1 MTNPWLLTAAAAAA
15 SWALAGTVAT
25 AQTPG
30 DGGQTV
36 PDGRGGVWLADMD
49 LPASM
54 PLTVPL
60 CASTASPN
68 CINPNGSM
76 NYQTAQQW
84 IAALNAYKGV
94 GYLGRRDWQLPTTQP
109 LTAGCMSTG
118 PHGESFGYGCAGSA
132 LGSLY
137 RSMGLIAPGSAAGP
151 VTGDFEGFDN
161 LQPNLYWTDTI
172 GAAGIFTF
180 SFATGWRGANQGRDT
195 AGKNPVANFFYVL
208 PMLDGDPGVPGVIY
222 DSDSNKSFLAD
233 GNIAASNTF
242 GLPTCDGL
250 GDATSAPCV
259 NADGRMT
266 QTSAEAFVQ
275 AMKATSYLGQS
286 GWKLPPSTQ
295 LDNCHYAVCASPCP
309 RTTRWRLCSTT
320 ALGSAAAAPWR
331 RTTLTTSARSP
342 TCNPTSTGPARPPA
356 VRVRRCVRRV
366 RRYPN
371 VRHSARLPA
380 PPTWSGV
387 SISATAFR
395 ERTRR
400 PTTCSSRRSHPTAR
414 PRPPGGPDPA
424 HPCEKSPIP

>member
-84 IAALNAYKGV
+84 IAALKAYKGV

-109 LTAGCMSTG
+109 VTAGCMSTG

-137 RSMGLIAPGSAAGP
+137 QSMGLIAPGSAAGP

-172 GAAGIFTF
+172 GAAGVFTF

-295 LDNCHYAVCASPCP
+295 LDNCHYAVCASPASNNP
-309 RTTRWRLCSTT
+309 LASLFYNG
-320 ALGSAAAAPWR
+320 LGLSGGSSVAAYYTDDVGPFSNVQPYLYWSCQAA
-331 RTTLTTSARSP
+331 SSQ
-342 TCNPTSTGPARPPA
+342 GPALR
-356 VRVRRCVRRV
+356 
-366 RRYPN
+366 
-371 VRHSARLPA
+371 SACSAIPQCTPFSA
-380 PPTWSGV
+380 PPCAADMEWSFNFGDGFQGTDEEANDLFV
-387 SISATAFR
+387 TAFSPNGKAPPP
-395 ERTRR
+395 RR
-400 PTTCSSRRSHPTAR
+400 P
-414 PRPPGGPDPA
+414 
-424 HPCEKSPIP
+424 